1 MRYINS
7 VNVTGFRGLKDLSLS
22 DLGDLNILIGASNT
36 GKSSILEAIYAALAT
51 QVGQGL
57 ESAAQARSDRGIGM
71 ITSLFPNNDLTSTV
85 EISIGLP
92 ESGNGAEEAKSIE
105 FTATKADAM
114 ISDYQTFIHQFGWTD
129 HDRYFVLDI
138 NIKQKRTNFNSKSQ
152 VAFSQVDG
160 KMAPSWSIRSSGSWL
175 PVAKTISM
183 FLPRDLISPEEFDNS
198 YSYVMRFGHELEWI
212 ERLAVLQPGLKN
224 ISPVKD
230 PDGWKIFVRISNL
243 SLPIMAMG
251 DGFKA
256 ASVILANTF
265 EPALVLLD
273 TPELFQHPKG
283 LKLISK
289 SIASSV
295 SQYGCQV
302 ILATQSL
309 EFLDQLMGDAH
320 EAEIDTRIF
329 RFGFENNQAK
339 VYPPY
344 KLQEA
349 IDSREL
355 IGSDLRA

>member
-1 MRYINS
+1 
-7 VNVTGFRGLKDLSLS
+7 LSLS

-36 GKSSILEAIYAALAT
+36 GKSSLLEAIFTALAT

-57 ESAAQARSDRGIGM
+57 ELVAQARSDRGIGM
-71 ITSLFPNNDLTSTV
+71 ITSLFPNNDLASIV

-105 FTATKADAM
+105 FTVKKADAL
-114 ISDYQTFIHQFGWTD
+114 ISDYQTSLSQIGWTD
-129 HDRYFVLDI
+129 HDRYIVLDI
-138 NIKQKRTNFNSKSQ
+138 NIKQTGTRFNSVSQ
-152 VAFSQVDG
+152 IAISNIDG
-160 KMAPSWSIRSSGSWL
+160 KMAPSWSIKSLGSWL
-175 PVAKTISM
+175 PVVKTMSL
-183 FLPRDLISPEEFDNS
+183 FLPRDLMSPEEFDNS
-198 YSYVMRFGHELEWI
+198 YSYVIRTGNESEWI
-212 ERLAVLQPGLKN
+212 ERLTLLQPGLKN
-224 ISPVKD
+224 ISPVKE
-230 PDGWKIFVRISNL
+230 PDGWKMFVRISNL

-256 ASVILANTF
+256 ASVILAYTF
-265 EPALVLLD
+265 EPGLVLLD

-283 LKLISK
+283 LNLISK
-289 SIASSV
+289 SISSSV

-355 IGSDLRA
+355 IGSDLRN